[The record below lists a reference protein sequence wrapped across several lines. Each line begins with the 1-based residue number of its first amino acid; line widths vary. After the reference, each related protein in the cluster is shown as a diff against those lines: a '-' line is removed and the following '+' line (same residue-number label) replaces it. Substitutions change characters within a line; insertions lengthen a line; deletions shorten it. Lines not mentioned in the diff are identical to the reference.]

1 MPNPL
6 YPNSSSTGVMGEYEK
21 ASWLDDTAEEMAR
34 RKDDRIQRGLDTI
47 DFEPRQSTAKTTNLD
62 TLEIREDTLE
72 IREEPKS
79 AEKVQKKAS
88 KATSAGAGLAI
99 GLIIALFIVN
109 PLVGILSIFALGALR
124 KH

>member
-1 MPNPL
+1 MSNPL
-6 YPNSSSTGVMGEYEK
+6 YPNSNSTGVMGEYEK

-62 TLEIREDTLE
+62 TLEIRE
-72 IREEPKS
+72 EPKS

-109 PLVGILSIFALGALR
+109 PIVGILSIFALGALR

>member
-1 MPNPL
+1 MSNPL
-6 YPNSSSTGVMGEYEK
+6 YPNTNSTGVKSAYEQ

-62 TLEIREDTLE
+62 TLEMRK
-72 IREEPKS
+72 EPQS
-79 AEKVQKKAS
+79 AKKIQKKAS

-109 PLVGILSIFALGALR
+109 PIIGILSIFALGTLR